1 MQDTMVYEQEQLLF
15 AIDDI
20 DDATIMAESAV
31 INQLANLWLKTSMIQ
46 ESMTPEQFEKYYQ
59 EANAAERLGGKL
71 DDFTAKVKDKIK
83 NFSFKDM
90 FVKIWEAIKRVW
102 SVIWNKTMKFI
113 SHFKPSYIADLVR
126 TNNTALAHV
135 AKKHGCKVRVETDGK
150 LTLLLPFIDLTYFE
164 KWIKR
169 NTSGVDRMIKDL
181 KRAADG
187 GKNITKIRELNYFD
201 MWSFRDKAAKDQF
214 LADQTAGK
222 FGEKESRTDEQRV
235 TRNMAILKSY
245 PTKLMSLDEFT
256 SYAESGTSEHLLSGK
271 PKKFQNLSQY
281 MSEFKKKVDELV
293 SLARSFKDNLDD
305 KADENLKQFAQSLID
320 TSTKF
325 QTSVTEAQNAM
336 TNAISTAKTLAE
348 AVKKD
353 LLHYSGKKEM
363 DEYIAKRAKSKNP
376 ETEAKQTEEL
386 QNRNQEVIN
395 KIG

>member
-59 EANAAERLGGKL
+59 EANTAERLGGKL
-71 DDFTAKVKDKIK
+71 DDFTAKIKDKIK
-83 NFSFKDM
+83 NFSFKEM

-164 KWIKR
+164 RWIRK
-169 NTSGVDRMIKDL
+169 NTSGVERMIKDL
-181 KRAADG
+181 KKAADG
-187 GKNITKIRELNYFD
+187 GKMTKIRELNYFD
-201 MWSFRDKAAKDQF
+201 MWSFRDKGARDQF
-214 LADQTAGK
+214 VADNKAGK
-222 FGEKESRTDEQRV
+222 YGDANARTEEQKI
-235 TRNMAILKSY
+235 TRNAAMLSSY

-256 SYAESGTSEHLLSGK
+256 DYAESGKSEHLLSGK

-281 MSEFKKKVDELV
+281 MSDFKKKVDELV
-293 SLARSFKDNLDD
+293 SLAKSFKDNLDD
-305 KADENLKQFAQSLID
+305 KADENLKQFAQSLVD

-336 TNAISTAKTLAE
+336 TDAISRAKALAE
-348 AVKKD
+348 SVKRD
-353 LLHYSGKKEM
+353 LLQYSGKKEM
-363 DEYIAKRAKSKNP
+363 NEYIAKRAKSKNP

-386 QNRNQEVIN
+386 QNRNQEIIN
-395 KIG
+395 KLG